1 MLSYADSTSPIHRGV
16 FLARNILG
24 NVLKPPINAI
34 APLSTASHPDLTT
47 RERVAL
53 QTKASVCQTCHA
65 MINPLGF
72 SLEEYDALGRLRATE
87 NRDGRNIPINAEGN
101 YQPRTGKEANFYG
114 GRELG
119 HFLALNRDATETFV
133 QSLFHALVKQPLKAW
148 GSDVLEQLTDR
159 FVSKNYSI
167 RKLIVEIALV
177 MTKPTKS
184 SSKD

>member
-1 MLSYADSTSPIHRGV
+1 MCI
-16 FLARNILG
+16 
-24 NVLKPPINAI
+24 
-34 APLSTASHPDLTT
+34 
-47 RERVAL
+47 
-53 QTKASVCQTCHA
+53 
-65 MINPLGF
+65 
-72 SLEEYDALGRLRATE
+72 
-87 NRDGRNIPINAEGN
+87 RD
-101 YQPRTGKEANFYG
+101 
-114 GRELG
+114 
-119 HFLALNRDATETFV
+119 RDATETFV